1 MKGIRWEV
9 SQKIRYLKRNDIKK
23 LLYTPLEGI
32 QDIQKRKD
40 IEQYLSIQPEL
51 KQMLELVSSFKAL
64 LMGRDENKLDEWI
77 KRAEN
82 MEITELDSFL
92 KLIQSDKEAVKYS
105 NGLTEGHN
113 NKIKVIKRQ
122 MYERCKF
129 DLLRLKILC

>member
-1 MKGIRWEV
+1 
-9 SQKIRYLKRNDIKK
+9 
-23 LLYTPLEGI
+23 
-32 QDIQKRKD
+32 
-40 IEQYLSIQPEL
+40 
-51 KQMLELVSSFKAL
+51 MLELVSSFKAL

-122 MYERCKF
+122 MYGRCKF